1 MKDSSLSLDTFLH
14 LDIKAG
20 NMDLPHG
27 VIHRLFPWC
36 HDVRLWPGTRHRLK
50 HLGAETI
57 VLNLLFSISK
67 DTAGG
72 LCWFWTF
79 TPLFS
84 GALLLVLPFLFWP
97 TSSQEDIGT
106 RGRKGRHSTDTA
118 KKKAPPQGRGAGNP
132 LRQFWGGSNPAAYLS
147 KRRHPV
153 KDTPNSSFSRIF
165 K

>member
-14 LDIKAG
+14 LDIKTG
-20 NMDLPHG
+20 NKDLPHG

-36 HDVRLWPGTRHRLK
+36 HDVWLWPGTRHRLK

-97 TSSQEDIGT
+97 TSSQ
-106 RGRKGRHSTDTA
+106 
-118 KKKAPPQGRGAGNP
+118 
-132 LRQFWGGSNPAAYLS
+132 
-147 KRRHPV
+147 RRHRHPWE
-153 KDTPNSSFSRIF
+153 KGETFHRYSQEESATPGQSRWQPTQAILGWIQPCRRFIQNKTSS
-165 K
+165 